1 VSELIPIETVAFD
14 RPLQLNRDFG
24 WRGKFDWIDIDR
36 LVIDRSYQRLILV
49 KGKINVRRI
58 AEQFEWALFA
68 PLVVAPR
75 EKGRFAIIDGQ
86 HRATAAKARGD
97 IKQLPCL
104 VIEADYA
111 TQARA
116 FATINGQVTKVSP
129 QMIHRARAAAGEK
142 DALELN
148 RICARA
154 GVVLLAYPKPA
165 TVVGETMSV
174 GTIAKCLARFGEKVL
189 VTALETVTRTS
200 DGNPGML
207 REGIIAG
214 TCDVLAENPK
224 WPSDQVVAV
233 VDRLRVRRLY
243 EKAYKAK
250 ADAVAGT
257 MSIRLYYAN
266 ALRAGLT
273 AALGTGAS
281 LKPAQQTATAPK
293 GVTPATDAEIL
304 VRERRVINA
313 ANSTRN
319 VRAAPPKAVMKVDE
333 RAAIDDFLKT
343 KGARKL
349 ESGASGH
356 TSNIIDWLN
365 HNGHPAS
372 RTSTASGNRKPY
384 IVDGRKYDLEGLIV
398 RLNQIRKSKKLEPL
412 SLAGVA

>member
-1 VSELIPIETVAFD
+1 MSELIPIETVKFD
-14 RPLQLNRDFG
+14 TPLELNRDFG

-36 LVIDRSYQRLILV
+36 LMIDRSYQRLILQH
-49 KGKINVRRI
+49 GKKNVRRI

-75 EKGRFAIIDGQ
+75 ERGRFAIIDGQ

-104 VIEADYA
+104 VIDADYA

-116 FATINGQVTKVSP
+116 FATINGHVTKVSP
-129 QMIHRARAAAGEK
+129 QMIHRARAAAGDK

-154 GVVLLAYPKPA
+154 GVVLLGYPKQDA
-165 TVVGETMSV
+165 AVGETMAV
-174 GTIAKCLARFGEKVL
+174 GTIAKCLARFGERVL
-189 VTALETVTRTS
+189 VAALETVTRTG

-224 WPSDQVVAV
+224 WSGCQVIEAV
-233 VDRLRVRRLY
+233 DGLRVRRLY
-243 EKAYKAK
+243 EKACKAK

-266 ALRAGLT
+266 ALRAGL
-273 AALGTGAS
+273 AAAFGPAS
-281 LKPAQQTATAPK
+281 PKPQTQRAITAPK
-293 GVTPATDAEIL
+293 SVTSATDAEIL

-319 VRAAPPKAVMKVDE
+319 VRAAPPKAVVKVDE

-365 HNGHPAS
+365 HNGHPAQ
-372 RTSTASGNRKPY
+372 RTSTAAGNRKPY
-384 IVDGRKYDLEGLIV
+384 IVDGRKYDLDGLIV